1 MPERTS
7 SYPRDLIGYG
17 RRPVDPKWPGQ
28 ARLALEIA
36 LNYEAGGER
45 SILHGDDTS
54 EDVLTDMGLPAVENA
69 RCLAVESS
77 FEYGSRRGVWR
88 VLRLFEE
95 RGVKV
100 SVFAVMMGLERNPE
114 VAQAM
119 AEAGHEIVSHG
130 WRWFDY
136 QRVPQEIEWEH
147 IRLCV
152 STLTK
157 LTGERPVGWFTGRPS
172 LNTRRL
178 LVEEGHFLYDQDA
191 FNDELPYWVDVAG
204 KPHLIIPYSL
214 ETNDN
219 RFNENNGFSTAEHF
233 FTYMKDAFDV
243 LYAEGADEPKMM
255 TLGLHDRLIG
265 RPARSAGL
273 ARFLDYVLSHD
284 KVWVCRGMDIAQHW
298 YAHHPPAQDG
308 IAGGRGLARARS
320 RARS

>member
-1 MPERTS
+1 M
-7 SYPRDLIGYG
+7 
-17 RRPVDPKWPGQ
+17 
-28 ARLALEIA
+28 A
-36 LNYEAGGER
+36 
-45 SILHGDDTS
+45 
-54 EDVLTDMGLPAVENA
+54 NA

-95 RGVKV
+95 RGIKV

-119 AEAGHEIVSHG
+119 VEAGHEIVSHG

-136 QRVPQEIEWEH
+136 QHVPEEVEREH

-157 LTGERPVGWFTGRPS
+157 LTGERPVGCFTGRPS
-172 LNTRRL
+172 MNTRRL
-178 LVEEGHFLYDQDA
+178 LVEEGNFLYDQDA

-219 RFNENNGFSTAEHF
+219 RFNENNGFSTAADF

-243 LYAEGADEPKMM
+243 LYAEGADQPKMM

-273 ARFLDYVLSHD
+273 ARFLDYVLGHD
-284 KVWVCRGMDIAQHW
+284 KVWVCRGVDIARHW
-298 YAHHPPAQDG
+298 YAHHPAAQESASG
-308 IAGGRGLARARS
+308 T
-320 RARS
+320 